1 MDSQTS
7 YKNVS
12 LKNSGIWWLEFGFC
26 YIWKYNKWQETLK
39 LTHHPSFANGFS
51 LPFDFKSGHN
61 LSEEETA
68 ARKRMP
74 KVHQQVVIKLNDLK
88 LAEGKISEEFRVN
101 KVQEILSNGP
111 VPTSGVVLRNMY

>member
-12 LKNSGIWWLEFGFC
+12 LKNSGIWWLEFGF
-26 YIWKYNKWQETLK
+26 
-39 LTHHPSFANGFS
+39 S

-68 ARKRMP
+68 ALKRMP
-74 KVHQQVVIKLNDLK
+74 EVHQQVVIKLNDLK

-101 KVQEILSNGP
+101 KMQEILSNGP
-111 VPTSGVVLRNMY
+111 VLTSGVVLRNMY